1 MMAGSSIPAAVIS
14 CAIPTRGEWPEI
26 ALEREQ
32 HGSYATQEKRTPRK
46 ARGEAEAIRSLY

>member
-26 ALEREQ
+26 ALQREQ